1 MISMQLTVK
10 QIADRLQAKVTGNPD
25 TIISGVSAFDQ
36 AGPAMITFADSPAF
50 LSRLKTTKAAAVI
63 VPEDFEIQEDVSKNP
78 TCVLVHA
85 AQPKIAFFKIV
96 EYFHPPV
103 VQAPGIHPTA
113 IIGENVRLG
122 KDIFIGPNVVIEE
135 EAIIG
140 DHVQIMTNCFVGRQ
154 CKIGEHTIIRPNVT
168 IHSHTRMGAHVLIQ
182 SGSVIGSDGFG
193 FANTGQG
200 HEKIIHTGY
209 VDIGD
214 HVEIGACNTIDRGTL
229 GATCIGNGVKTDNQV
244 HIAHNVTIGDH
255 TLLVAQVGIAGSAE
269 VGSQVIIAG
278 KSGISGHLSVGDNC
292 IVGPCSGVTTSVEKG
307 SIVSG
312 TPQMPHKTWLKVANI
327 LPRLPEMRKKLLA
340 MEKALKGLKDS
351 RE

>member
-1 MISMQLTVK
+1 MQLTVT
-10 QIADRLQAKVTGNPD
+10 QIADRIQAKVTGNPD

-36 AGPAMITFADSPAF
+36 ADNAMITFADSPAF
-50 LSRLKTTKAAAVI
+50 LSRLDAVKAGAVI
-63 VPEDFEIQEDVSKNP
+63 VPEDFTIPEDLSKNLS
-78 TCVLVHA
+78 CVLLHTP
-85 AQPKIAFFKIV
+85 QPKIGFFKIV
-96 EYFHPPV
+96 ECFHPPV
-103 VQAPGIHPTA
+103 VPTPDIHPTA
-113 IIGENVRLG
+113 VIGKDVNLG
-122 KDIFIGPNVVIEE
+122 KNIFLGPSVVIEE
-135 EAIIG
+135 GTSIG
-140 DHVQIMTNCFVGRQ
+140 DHVQIMANCFVGRQ
-154 CKIGEHTIIRPNVT
+154 CKIGAHSVIRPNVT
-168 IHSHTRMGAHVLIQ
+168 IHSHTKMGSHVLVQ

-193 FANTGQG
+193 FASTGQG

-229 GATCIGNGVKTDNQV
+229 GATCLGNGVKTDNQV

-255 TLLVAQVGIAGSAE
+255 TLIVAQAGIAGSAKI
-269 VGSQVIIAG
+269 GSQVIIAG

-327 LPRLPEMRKKLLA
+327 LPRLPEMRKKLQA
-340 MEKALKGLKDS
+340 MEKALKAMKNS
-351 RE
+351 KE